1 MPRDPSGNEY
11 KIYFANPISNWFGF
25 FSSSLQLETP
35 KFNVTYN
42 GKTALHPIQ
51 IGDNYAYKFFYLRGT
66 ADQKWYVMLN
76 FQVDKSHMT
85 SKQGDEEIYGIP
97 LDAMGPNQNIQTHSN
112 NYITLEFLPS
122 IVLSDKENLIIL
134 NFDKLQKISQLNDPI
149 VSYLDMNT
157 LVKDIGKDSVNGAV
171 SWSIWDSIF
180 GN

>member
-1 MPRDPSGNEY
+1 
-11 KIYFANPISNWFGF
+11 
-25 FSSSLQLETP
+25 
-35 KFNVTYN
+35 
-42 GKTALHPIQ
+42 
-51 IGDNYAYKFFYLRGT
+51 
-66 ADQKWYVMLN
+66 MLN